1 MTTLRRRLIVVA
13 VLWIAAALIYVVFEA
28 LAASSVPKYSY
39 AEHYISALGVP
50 EWSPRSYLMNGAF
63 YTQAA
68 LFLLGAVILARAVPG
83 RWTGGLFVVLTA
95 VNAAGNVLVAL
106 VHGGSPLWVDGH
118 KWLHMLGAILA
129 IFGGNVAIIVGAFV
143 VGRAVTARWYRWVGA
158 LIGVAGLVIFA
169 MLQSYKDWAV
179 DYLPIGTVER
189 GCVYT
194 IMLWQL
200 VTGVVLLVWPKRD

>member
-1 MTTLRRRLIVVA
+1 VTPSRRSLTVVA

-28 LAASSVPKYSY
+28 LAAAILPTYSY
-39 AEHYISALGVP
+39 ADHYISALGVP
-50 EWSPRSYLMNGAF
+50 EWSPRAYLMNAAF
-63 YTQAA
+63 YVQGA
-68 LFLLGAVILARAVPG
+68 LFLLGAVIAVRAIPG
-83 RWTGGLFVVLTA
+83 RWTGGLFLLLTLT
-95 VNAAGNVLVAL
+95 NAAGNVLVAL

-129 IFGGNVAIIVGAFV
+129 ILGGNAAIIVGAFV
-143 VGRAVTARWYRWVGA
+143 IGRAVRVRWYRWVGA
-158 LIGVAGLVIFA
+158 LIGVAGLVILA
-169 MLQSYKDWAV
+169 MLQSYAYWVV
-179 DYLPIGTVER
+179 DYAPIGTVER